1 MFLNW
6 LQWYKRLELD
16 MEVIL
21 IAEDRYIEAKYAKDK
36 FVTMIYHDFQQ
47 VSTIVK
53 EKMAPQYF

>member
-6 LQWYKRLELD
+6 LQWYKRLDLD

-36 FVTMIYHDFQQ
+36 SVTMIYHDFQQ
-47 VSTIVK
+47 VSTYVQFK
-53 EKMAPQYF
+53 VFFT